1 MKFRISKYPERGSTL
16 MVTLFMVFLLGFFLF
31 AYLYLV
37 RTQRGFVS
45 RSQAWNGA
53 MAMAEAGVEEALAQ
67 LNPGAPAPTVDRTS
81 NGWGQPANG
90 IYGPVT
96 RSLTNNNGSYSVI
109 YTTDTFPIIYS
120 TGYVSVASIPA
131 TLTRVVRVT
140 TAYANIFR
148 AGLATKYNLDLKGNN
163 INTDS
168 FNSANPS
175 QSTFG
180 QYDPLKTSTNGDIAS
195 VQGIVNVG
203 NATVNGTVLLG
214 PTASETMNNGLI
226 TGGVT
231 NDFNYEFPDV
241 VLPTGSPIPAAMSLI
256 PFVDTNGV
264 SYDYSFFVGGYYSIN
279 NLKNSDSIYVA
290 PNTTVTLLLTGNAS
304 VNNIYVSWGGT
315 NGTSGNLT
323 VYMDGPTFSVGG
335 NQTVDSG
342 NALNFTYYGTTN
354 NTKVTF
360 GGNSAFTGTIY
371 APEAAFGMGGG
382 GSTPYDFVGAAVVGS
397 ATMNGHFK
405 FHYDENLTRN
415 GPKSGYVATSWS
427 EL

>member
-1 MKFRISKYPERGSTL
+1 MKFRINQYPERASTL

-67 LNPGAPAPTVDRTS
+67 LNPGAPAPSIDRTA

-90 IYGPVT
+90 IYGPVSRT
-96 RSLTNNNGSYSVI
+96 LTNNGSYSVT
-109 YTTDTFPIIYS
+109 YTTDTSPIIYS

-140 TAYANIFR
+140 TTDAGLFR

-163 INTDS
+163 IESDS
-168 FNSANPS
+168 FNSMNPS
-175 QSTFG
+175 LSTFG
-180 QYDPLKTSTNGDIAS
+180 QYDPSKTSTNGDIAS
-195 VQGIVNVG
+195 IGGIVNVG
-203 NATVNGTVLLG
+203 NATVNGSVLLG

-226 TGGVT
+226 TGGIT
-231 NDFNYEFPDV
+231 NDFNVEFPDV
-241 VLPTGSPIPAAMSLI
+241 VLPTGNPIPAAPSLI
-256 PFVDTNGV
+256 PVVTNGV
-264 SYDYSFFVGGYYSIN
+264 TYDYAFFVGGYYSIN
-279 NLKNSDSIYVA
+279 NLKSSDSIYVA
-290 PNTTVTLLLTGNAS
+290 PNTSVTLLLTGNAA
-304 VNNIYVSWGGT
+304 VNNIYVAWGGT
-315 NGTSGNLT
+315 NGTSGTLT
-323 VYMDGPTFSVGG
+323 VYMDGPTFGVSG
-335 NQTVDSG
+335 NEIVDSG

-354 NTKVTF
+354 NTAVSF

-371 APEAAFGMGGG
+371 APEADFHMGGG
-382 GSTPYDFVGAAVVGS
+382 GSTAYDFVGAAVVGS

-415 GPKSGYVATSWS
+415 GPKSGYVATSWT